1 MSQRTNQ
8 EWLQDLRSECR
19 RAAVADLHAVLVGG
33 LSSGLGG
40 RTDLDE
46 ATIEDLAQD
55 ALLKILDALD
65 SFRGE
70 SHFTTWAR
78 KIAINTALTE
88 LRRRRWR
95 DVSLDEIAELAGTE
109 LAFLTLADPEAAT
122 EKQATQRVLV
132 GVLGQIVATELTDR
146 QRTALVAAYVHAV
159 PLEQLAKRM
168 GTSRNALYK
177 LLHDARQRIKG
188 RIMMQG
194 LSPEDFLEAFG
205 T

>member
-19 RAAVADLHAVLVGG
+19 RAVVADLHAVLVNG
-33 LSSGLGG
+33 LSSGLAGWTG
-40 RTDLDE
+40 LDE
-46 ATIEDLAQD
+46 ATVEDLAQA

-65 SFRGE
+65 SFRGD

-95 DVSLDEIAELAGTE
+95 DVSLDEIAELAGSE

-122 EKQATQRVLV
+122 EKQATQRLLV
-132 GVLGQIVATELTDR
+132 SVLGQIIATELTDR

-177 LLHDARQRIKG
+177 LLHDARQRIKE

-194 LSPEDFLEAFG
+194 LSPEDFLAAFG